1 MSDNGFQWI
10 MTVIDVMTGFTLLRA
25 LHTKEMSE
33 VALNLW
39 LIISDFGSPRIL
51 QSDNGTEFVNSVIH
65 ELINLY
71 GIEHRLITAYNPRA
85 DGLVE
90 RKNKE
95 IGRLLKKQMKGSTAQ
110 WQFAVTNGTV
120 VFELK
125 RAQKNWY

>member
-1 MSDNGFQWI
+1 
-10 MTVIDVMTGFTLLRA
+10 MTGFTLIRA
-25 LHTKEMSE
+25 LHSKTQEE
-33 VALNLW
+33 VAKALW
-39 LIISDFGSPRIL
+39 QLICDFGSPKII

-90 RKNKE
+90 RRNKE